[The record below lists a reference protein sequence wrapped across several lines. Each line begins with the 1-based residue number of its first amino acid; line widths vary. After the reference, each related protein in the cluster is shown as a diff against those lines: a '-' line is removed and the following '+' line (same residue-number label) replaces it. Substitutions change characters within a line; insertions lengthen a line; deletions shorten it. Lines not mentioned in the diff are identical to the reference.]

1 MIFEFDQS
9 LVVPID
15 LAIRLRCHPSSPFLI
30 HLGIFFQLISVK
42 VTIDVEQN
50 CISVY
55 NNGDGVPV
63 EIHQEEGVY
72 VPEMIFGHLL
82 TSSNYDDLIKKTTGG
97 KNGYGA
103 KRTNIFSTEFVIET
117 ADGKR
122 QKKYKQHDELRKDI
136 EQLCMQQAGPGYL
149 DVATRMH
156 FQRTAGLEQ
165 EIESLKKKLTAC
177 TREKLNLQEELLEAY
192 PIKGQLADLHAAEV
206 SKRIFFRNMEA
217 EKQVKFFQ
225 GCVASAFPEQDHSI
239 MEKAHL
245 FDGIHLVN
253 LEQQKNTTDNPST
266 TTVAEMLKVGTMILT
281 KQYRYMHST
290 SCTCTKAHLTEDA
303 IFLIFQHLNW
313 NPRLIAAFSCACKWF
328 DDVAKRVLWKEFCKA
343 RAPKMMLDL
352 QSSGSHSVDGN
363 GRALGKLLIY
373 CPGCTKGGLFNNIH
387 IRGHFVYRTRFS
399 RTSGKSF
406 LLPQC
411 RIDVLYVSN
420 PCENLDQG
428 EEGDVGFF
436 RGVFKSFAMSK
447 VRKML
452 ISRGA
457 KFHPTEVC
465 PYCKAKL
472 WSMLQAKMVPQS
484 ASCRLGSYED
494 AIEYY
499 VCLNG
504 HVLGICT
511 LLPLSDS
518 EASELEHLP

>member
-1 MIFEFDQS
+1 
-9 LVVPID
+9 
-15 LAIRLRCHPSSPFLI
+15 
-30 HLGIFFQLISVK
+30 
-42 VTIDVEQN
+42 
-50 CISVY
+50 
-55 NNGDGVPV
+55 
-63 EIHQEEGVY
+63 
-72 VPEMIFGHLL
+72 
-82 TSSNYDDLIKKTTGG
+82 
-97 KNGYGA
+97 
-103 KRTNIFSTEFVIET
+103 
-117 ADGKR
+117 
-122 QKKYKQHDELRKDI
+122 
-136 EQLCMQQAGPGYL
+136 
-149 DVATRMH
+149 
-156 FQRTAGLEQ
+156 
-165 EIESLKKKLTAC
+165 
-177 TREKLNLQEELLEAY
+177 
-192 PIKGQLADLHAAEV
+192 
-206 SKRIFFRNMEA
+206 
-217 EKQVKFFQ
+217 
-225 GCVASAFPEQDHSI
+225 
-239 MEKAHL
+239 
-245 FDGIHLVN
+245 
-253 LEQQKNTTDNPST
+253 
-266 TTVAEMLKVGTMILT
+266 MILT
-281 KQYRYMHST
+281 KQYRCMHST
-290 SCTCTKAHLTEDA
+290 SCTCTKGHLNEDA

-313 NPRLIAAFSCACKWF
+313 NPKLIAAFSCACKWF

-363 GRALGKLLIY
+363 WRALGKLLIY
-373 CPGCTKGGLFNNIH
+373 CSGCTKGGLFNNIH
-387 IRGHFVYRTRFS
+387 IPGHFVYRTRFS

-411 RIDVLYVSN
+411 RTDVLYVSD
-420 PCENLDQG
+420 PCEHLDQG

-484 ASCRLGSYED
+484 ASCRLVSYED

-518 EASELEHLP
+518 EASELEFWITAIMDLLSDAGSLLSSLKAPKTCTNVLLLNL